1 MDKKGTVRRL
11 FVLMGGYRW
20 LEIVSMVT
28 VAASAAMNLLAYV
41 RVYYVGEA
49 VLTTAG
55 DLSSIDRQAIAA
67 LGWDAVLFIMAAF
80 GIYGIGLLF
89 SHLTA
94 FNTVAR
100 LRDRIVCHLGRV
112 SLGYHVA
119 NPSGKLRKI
128 IEKNTDNIEN
138 TIAHTMP
145 DFVNAI
151 ALPVAY
157 IACMFAFDWRLSL
170 ACLAPLVAGFFVL
183 AWMLNDSSKSF
194 YAKQQKS
201 AEDMASATTEYVRGI
216 AVVKVFG
223 QTAESF
229 KRYHDSVEE
238 HRSWMLKYALSMRL
252 PDSLYTVTINAGFLF
267 LIPTAIVLHDSAKGG
282 AAATTAAA
290 TFIFF
295 CVLIPM
301 TVTMLTRIM
310 NAASNLM
317 VSSASLDAVDGILAQ
332 PVLERPLTPKEPK
345 CFDIALDHVSF
356 RYKPDSPLALDDVTL
371 RIPAGTVCALV
382 GQSGGG
388 KTTVANLIA
397 RFWDVQEGTVRIG
410 GDDVREM
417 DYAWLAAHT
426 SIVFQDTRL
435 FKASIADNVAYAKPT
450 ASREE
455 VLRALHLAQCDDI
468 LKKFPNGA
476 DAVVGARG
484 VYLSGGEMQRIALAR
499 AMLKDAPIVL
509 LDEATAYSDAE
520 NEHLI
525 QQALSKLLRGKTVL
539 MIAHRLSTVVDA
551 DQICVVENGRIVERG
566 VHDELIAQAGFYAH
580 MYKEYERSVEWK
592 IGGAA

>member
-1 MDKKGTVRRL
+1 M
-11 FVLMGGYRW
+11 
-20 LEIVSMVT
+20 
-28 VAASAAMNLLAYV
+28 
-41 RVYYVGEA
+41 
-49 VLTTAG
+49 
-55 DLSSIDRQAIAA
+55 
-67 LGWDAVLFIMAAF
+67 
-80 GIYGIGLLF
+80 
-89 SHLTA
+89 
-94 FNTVAR
+94 
-100 LRDRIVCHLGRV
+100 
-112 SLGYHVA
+112 
-119 NPSGKLRKI
+119 
-128 IEKNTDNIEN
+128 
-138 TIAHTMP
+138 
-145 DFVNAI
+145 
-151 ALPVAY
+151 
-157 IACMFAFDWRLSL
+157 
-170 ACLAPLVAGFFVL
+170 
-183 AWMLNDSSKSF
+183 
-194 YAKQQKS
+194 
-201 AEDMASATTEYVRGI
+201 
-216 AVVKVFG
+216 VKVFG

-252 PDSLYTVTINAGFLF
+252 PDSLYTVIINAGFLF

-282 AAATTAAA
+282 AAVTTAAA

-332 PVLERPLTPKEPK
+332 PVLERPLTPKEPE

-356 RYKPDSPLALDDVTL
+356 RYKPDSPLALDNVTL

-435 FKASIADNVAYAKPT
+435 FKAPIADNVAYARPT

-468 LKKFPNGA
+468 LQKFPNGA

-566 VHDELIAQAGFYAH
+566 VHDELMAQAGSYAR

>member
-20 LEIVSMVT
+20 LEIVSMAT
-28 VAASAAMNLLAYV
+28 VAASAAMNLFAYV

-201 AEDMASATTEYVRGI
+201 AEDIASATTEYVRGI

-252 PDSLYTVTINAGFLF
+252 PDSLYIVIINAGFLF
-267 LIPTAIVLHDSAKGG
+267 LIPTAIVLHDSAKDG
-282 AAATTAAA
+282 AAATTAAV

-310 NAASNLM
+310 NASSNLM
-317 VSSASLDAVDGILAQ
+317 VSSASLDAVDDILAQ
-332 PVLERPLTPKEPK
+332 PVLERPLTPKEPE

-468 LKKFPNGA
+468 LQKFPNGA

-566 VHDELIAQAGFYAH
+566 VHDELMAQAGSYAR